1 MGVAAGP
8 ADWWTDGTNEGKTH
22 IATKGVIQDGI
33 VLNLDAG
40 ASTSYPGSGTTWTDL
55 SGENN
60 NGTLVNGVG
69 YNSNNGG
76 SLSFDGSNDYVNL
89 GDILDAGSGD
99 YTFQAWSRLTSI
111 DSQSRMIMDK
121 RDGINRILLY
131 SRSDNGFIQASI
143 GDGSQLFS
151 AVDTITHRD
160 GIWRNYA
167 FTVNRSDNL
176 LKLYRNGV
184 SVSSTDIT
192 GLGTQNNSNS
202 LVLGIGYAASLYSAY
217 CWKGNIATTQIYN
230 KSLTPQEVQ
239 QNYNATKGRY
249 GI

>member
-1 MGVAAGP
+1 MGAYAGP
-8 ADWWTDGTNEGKTH
+8 EIVEDGL
-22 IATKGVIQDGI
+22 
-33 VLNLDAG
+33 VLALDAG
-40 ASTSYPGSGTTWTDL
+40 NTKSYPGSGTTWTDL
-55 SGENN
+55 SGNGN

-69 YNSNNGG
+69 YDSGNGG
-76 SLSFDGSNDYVNL
+76 ALSFDGVDDRVNL

-99 YTFQAWSRLTSI
+99 YTFQAWSRLTSTN
-111 DSQSRMIMDK
+111 SQNKMIMDK

-131 SRSDNGFIQASI
+131 SRGSDGFIQASI

-151 AVDTITHRD
+151 VVDNINHRD

-167 FTVNRSDNL
+167 FTVNRSNNL

-192 GLGTQNNSNS
+192 GLGTQNNSKS
-202 LVLGIGYAASLYSAY
+202 LVLGAGYGGSSGLEASYYWQGS
-217 CWKGNIATTQIYN
+217 IAQASIYN
-230 KSLTPQEVQ
+230 RALTASEIQ
-239 QNYNATKGRY
+239 QNFNATRGRF

>member
-1 MGVAAGP
+1 MALAHNPRIV
-8 ADWWTDGTNEGKTH
+8 TDGL
-22 IATKGVIQDGI
+22 
-33 VLNLDAG
+33 VLCLDA
-40 ASTSYPGSGTTWTDL
+40 ANSKSYPGSGTTWSDL
-55 SGENN
+55 SGNGN

-69 YNSNNGG
+69 YVGTNGG
-76 SLSFDGSNDYVNL
+76 SLSFDGVNDYVNL

-99 YTFQAWSRLTSI
+99 YTFQAWSRLTSTN
-111 DSQSRMIMDK
+111 SENRMIMDK

-131 SRSDNGFIQASI
+131 SRSAEGSIKSSI
-143 GDGSQLFS
+143 GDGNQIFV
-151 AVDTITHRD
+151 AVDNINHRD

-192 GLGTQNNSNS
+192 GLGTQNNSKS
-202 LVLGIGYAASLYSAY
+202 LVLGIGYSSSLNFPY
-217 CWKGNIATTQIYN
+217 CWKGSISTTQIYN
-230 KSLTPQEVQ
+230 RALTANEVA
-239 QNYNATKGRY
+239 QNFAALRGRY